1 MGTAIG
7 MLFVWAISLIIL
19 ILVIAQGVRVG
30 MRWSR
35 KDERHERETAGIP
48 YRPGE
53 SMFDYRPQ
61 NPPQFKPHR
70 TDRRFK

>member
-1 MGTAIG
+1 MMATFFGVLI
-7 MLFVWAISLIIL
+7 LWLISLVIL

-35 KDERHERETAGIP
+35 RDEIRERETAGKP

-53 SMFDYRPQ
+53 SVFNYKPEQ
-61 NPPQFKPHR
+61 SGSFKPR
-70 TDRRFK
+70 NDFN

>member
-1 MGTAIG
+1 MGTFIG
-7 MLFVWAISLIIL
+7 MLILWAISLIIL

-35 KDERHERETAGIP
+35 KDERRELETAGQP

-53 SMFDYRPQ
+53 SVFNYKPQ
-61 NPPQFKPHR
+61 QKFK
-70 TDRRFK
+70 

>member
-1 MGTAIG
+1 

-35 KDERHERETAGIP
+35 KDERHEQIARGEIP
-48 YRPGE
+48 PSQLSTYRDGE
-53 SMFDYRPQ
+53 YMFNYKPKKK
-61 NPPQFKPHR
+61 FK
-70 TDRRFK
+70 

>member
-1 MGTAIG
+1 MGTFIG
-7 MLFVWAISLIIL
+7 MLILWAISLVIL

-35 KDERHERETAGIP
+35 KDERRERETAGEP

-53 SMFDYRPQ
+53 SIFNYKPQ
-61 NPPQFKPHR
+61 QKFK
-70 TDRRFK
+70 

>member
-1 MGTAIG
+1 MGAFFG
-7 MLFVWAISLIIL
+7 MLILWAISMVVL

-35 KDERHERETAGIP
+35 RDEVRERKTAGVP

-53 SMFDYRPQ
+53 SVFNYRPEQ
-61 NPPQFKPHR
+61 SENFKPR
-70 TDRRFK
+70 KDFN

>member
-1 MGTAIG
+1 MGTFIG
-7 MLFVWAISLIIL
+7 MLIPWAISLVIL

-35 KDERHERETAGIP
+35 RDERRELETADQP

-53 SMFDYRPQ
+53 SIFNYKPQ
-61 NPPQFKPHR
+61 Q
-70 TDRRFK
+70 RFK